1 MRKRQ
6 LKQKDIRIS
15 GDTTKV
21 SRLPASTR
29 ILESTYKDNKEC
41 LLYGDEGLNMVLKCG
56 NFLNCWKDIHT
67 TILWKSVNSVYHR
80 AQIPFK
86 RNDNHLGSPEELG
99 LEFPRFSQSFLQMSL
114 ENICSM
120 VFEYRLAE
128 CNVIRLTIID
138 MLSPYDVV
146 DEDQFLA
153 FSRARVGGF
162 QFALSYRR
170 LLFFFFDASNWNEFS
185 VMVEYGLLFL
195 SFVQHSGDAIE
206 LFAGMNYSS
215 NNSLVAYKLK
225 WFLLIC
231 IQAIHQNRNELD
243 ENLLRAAKKSTAS
256 TTFLFKALVF
266 LLDFKLSWTETIDV
280 VLSLRECSFG
290 LVIDIAVYTNIL
302 LDILPFMVSFNRES
316 YMVGEVD
323 MTMGK
328 KKGELISDS
337 NLEQMITDPSK
348 LVQCFQF
355 GPVF

>member
-99 LEFPRFSQSFLQMSL
+99 LEFPR
-114 ENICSM
+114 
-120 VFEYRLAE
+120 LAE

-153 FSRARVGGF
+153 FSRARV
-162 QFALSYRR
+162 
-170 LLFFFFDASNWNEFS
+170 